1 MDFNPFTLSGKTI
14 LVTGASSGIGRAT
27 AIVCAR
33 MGARVVLS
41 GRNTE
46 ALVETKSMLE
56 LSDKQEFHAIISA
69 DLALDE
75 GVKRL
80 VEECPVLD
88 GCVSDAGVGKMS
100 PIQFINREDLER
112 VYSINTF
119 SHIMLTKELVKRK
132 KLNKLASIVYV
143 ASISGYS
150 NTTVAN
156 AIYGTSKSALASYV
170 KYAALELASRGIRCN
185 SVHPGRIETPLIMN
199 DKLTENDIKRD
210 IELYPLK
217 RYGQPEEVAYQIVYL
232 LSNASAWVTGSQF
245 VIDGGRSLN

>member
-1 MDFNPFTLSGKTI
+1 MVFNPFTLSGKTI

-27 AIVCAR
+27 AIACSQ

-41 GRNTE
+41 GRNTD
-46 ALVETKSMLE
+46 ALNETRSMLDA
-56 LSDKQEFHAIISA
+56 SDKEYSHMIVTA
-69 DLALDE
+69 DLVSDE
-75 GVKRL
+75 EIKRL
-80 VEECPVLD
+80 VEESPMLD
-88 GCVSDAGVGKMS
+88 GVVSNAGVGKMS
-100 PIQFINREDLER
+100 PIQFINRDELER

-119 SHIMLTKELVKRK
+119 SHILLTKELVKRK
-132 KLNKLASIVYV
+132 KLNRQASIVYV

-150 NTTVAN
+150 NTAVAN

-199 DKLTENDIKRD
+199 DKLTEDDIKRD

-217 RYGQPEEVAYQIVYL
+217 RYGQPEDVAYQIVYL
-232 LSNASAWVTGSQF
+232 LSKASIWVTGSQPP
-245 VIDGGRSLN
+245 IEKEL

>member
-1 MDFNPFTLSGKTI
+1 MVFNPFTLSGKTI

-27 AIVCAR
+27 AIACSQ

-41 GRNTE
+41 GRNTD
-46 ALVETKSMLE
+46 ALNETRSMLDA
-56 LSDKQEFHAIISA
+56 SDKEYSHMIVTA
-69 DLALDE
+69 DLVSDE
-75 GVKRL
+75 EIKRL
-80 VEECPVLD
+80 VEESPMLD
-88 GCVSDAGVGKMS
+88 GVVSNAGVGKMS
-100 PIQFINREDLER
+100 PIQFINRDELER

-119 SHIMLTKELVKRK
+119 SHILLTKELVKRK
-132 KLNKLASIVYV
+132 KLNRQASIVYV

-150 NTTVAN
+150 NTAVAN

-199 DKLTENDIKRD
+199 DKLTEDDIKRD

-217 RYGQPEEVAYQIVYL
+217 RYGQPEDVAYQIVYL
-232 LSNASAWVTGSQF
+232 LSKASIWVTGSQF
-245 VIDGGRSLN
+245 VVDGGRSLN

>member
-88 GCVSDAGVGKMS
+88 GCVSDAGVG
-100 PIQFINREDLER
+100 
-112 VYSINTF
+112 
-119 SHIMLTKELVKRK
+119 
-132 KLNKLASIVYV
+132 
-143 ASISGYS
+143 
-150 NTTVAN
+150 
-156 AIYGTSKSALASYV
+156 
-170 KYAALELASRGIRCN
+170 
-185 SVHPGRIETPLIMN
+185 
-199 DKLTENDIKRD
+199 
-210 IELYPLK
+210 
-217 RYGQPEEVAYQIVYL
+217 
-232 LSNASAWVTGSQF
+232 
-245 VIDGGRSLN
+245 